1 MRALGISSLA
11 LRDTNRAHSPTVIR
25 SLHRD
30 DVLLAGDQAR
40 HLNGTLDGLG
50 ARRPEEERVEGGVGH
65 HGDEL
70 LDELQVW
77 LVVRDAA
84 LHNTLTAL

>member
-1 MRALGISSLA
+1 MRALRVPCLA
-11 LRDTNRAHSPTVIR
+11 LRDSDRSHGATVVRA
-25 SLHRD
+25 LNRD

-40 HLNGTLDGLG
+40 HLNGTLNGLG

-77 LVVRDAA
+77 PVVRNTA
-84 LHNTLTAL
+84 LHKPFTAL